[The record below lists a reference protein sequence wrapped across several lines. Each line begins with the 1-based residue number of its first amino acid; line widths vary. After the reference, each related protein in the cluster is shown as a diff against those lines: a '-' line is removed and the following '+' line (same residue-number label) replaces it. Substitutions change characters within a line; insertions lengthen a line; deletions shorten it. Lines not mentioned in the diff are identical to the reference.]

1 MRIFKVL
8 FLNQLIIAKQLF
20 KNLLVALL
28 FFLVTIVLFCRTGSI
43 SFINLFI
50 LCIEASGISCLP
62 LELLFEKKENML
74 NYLFTQGINKYSY
87 IFSKLII
94 PVVLSFGIS
103 IIPMAAIF
111 HFQPVMV
118 SLVAVETTIILSA
131 ILWSLL
137 ILIFHLLLNGE
148 ILPRLLS
155 GISPLFIILGTYLIG
170 WVQDKFM
177 WITNGIL
184 LSESIILLF
193 TCYAI
198 MQRKEWEIHF
208 FHEE

>member
-8 FLNQLIIAKQLF
+8 FLNQLIISKQLF

-28 FFLVTIVLFCRTGSI
+28 FFLLTIVLFCHTGSI
-43 SFINLFI
+43 SFINLLI
-50 LCIEASGISCLP
+50 LCIEVSGISCLP

-74 NYLFTQGINKYSY
+74 NHLFTQGINKYSY
-87 IFSKLII
+87 IFSKLVI

-103 IIPMAAIF
+103 IIPMTAIF
-111 HFQPVMV
+111 HWQPVTV
-118 SLVAVETTIILSA
+118 SLAAAETTIILSA

-148 ILPRLLS
+148 ALPRLMS
-155 GISPLFIILGTYLIG
+155 GILPLFIILGTYLIG

-184 LSESIILLF
+184 LCESIVLLF
-193 TCYAI
+193 ICYAI
-198 MQRKEWEIHF
+198 MQRKEWKIHF

>member
-8 FLNQLIIAKQLF
+8 FLNQLIMSKQLF
-20 KNLLVALL
+20 KNLLYAII
-28 FFLVTIVLFCRTGSI
+28 FFLLTIVLFCHTGSI
-43 SFINLFI
+43 SFINIFI

-87 IFSKLII
+87 IFSKLVI

-111 HFQPVMV
+111 HLQTVTI
-118 SLVAVETTIILSA
+118 SLTAFETTVVLST

-148 ILPRLLS
+148 ILPRLMS
-155 GISPLFIILGTYLIG
+155 GIVPLLIISDTYSIG
-170 WVQDKFM
+170 WIQDKST
-177 WITNGIL
+177 WIANGIL
-184 LSESIILLF
+184 LGESIILLF
-193 TCYAI
+193 ICYAI
-198 MQRKEWEIHF
+198 MQRKEWKIHF
-208 FHEE
+208 FYEE

>member
-8 FLNQLIIAKQLF
+8 FLNQLIMSKQLF
-20 KNLLVALL
+20 KNLLYAII
-28 FFLVTIVLFCRTGSI
+28 FFLLTIVLFCHTGSI
-43 SFINLFI
+43 RFVNLLI
-50 LCIEASGISCLP
+50 LYIEASGISCLP

-94 PVVLSFGIS
+94 PVVLSLGIS

-111 HFQPVMV
+111 HLQTVAI
-118 SLVAVETTIILSA
+118 SLAACETTVVLSTV
-131 ILWSLL
+131 LWSLL

-148 ILPRLLS
+148 ILPRLMS
-155 GISPLFIILGTYLIG
+155 GILPLFIVLGTYSIG
-170 WVQDKFM
+170 WVQDKSM

-184 LSESIILLF
+184 LGESIILLF
-193 TCYAI
+193 ICYAI
-198 MQRKEWEIHF
+198 MQRKEWKIHF